1 MAERLGLNCVAE
13 GVETSSQS
21 RLLMQRGCTTAQGYF
36 FSRPLPPEEVEVMM
50 ATISAGDDVVDP
62 DDPDTD
68 PDDES
73 DDGMDGP

>member
-1 MAERLGLNCVAE
+1 
-13 GVETSSQS
+13 
-21 RLLMQRGCTTAQGYF
+21 MQRGCTTAQGYF